1 LEKGL
6 RIYNEAANKIMN
18 ISHYDIRLE
27 TNSNDFTIN
36 ENGFFVSRD
45 SDDTYLC
52 SFTPSGIRFEGKT
65 ASDIP
70 TAGGGFIELS
80 SLASAEDV
88 SSLRVGLSKKQN
100 KITVNTVDIT
110 DIETADVTKLRT
122 IVTNLINALSS
133 SGLINTT
140 VCVE

>member
-70 TAGGGFIELS
+70 TRVVVLLN
-80 SLASAEDV
+80 LA
-88 SSLRVGLSKKQN
+88 
-100 KITVNTVDIT
+100 
-110 DIETADVTKLRT
+110 
-122 IVTNLINALSS
+122 ALPAQK
-133 SGLINTT
+133 TFPA
-140 VCVE
+140 